1 MKTIIKP
8 KVRKATKLTKRD
20 EAKLRRWIESSEG
33 GGRAIQLLDRIGG
46 ILPAFATIDKSSLQ
60 AGIMF
65 WSRSH
70 RITHPDGHKDKAGRW
85 YPYSC
90 EDPNGQ
96 ISINYRSPS
105 RAWPYSYM
113 LACRTAVH
121 CADLSKGADVTLV
134 RRVKRLIDKQEAYWE
149 AADERAKAMEE
160 AGITETL
167 THTEQ
172 SVTSEIALG

>member
-1 MKTIIKP
+1 
-8 KVRKATKLTKRD
+8 
-20 EAKLRRWIESSEG
+20 
-33 GGRAIQLLDRIGG
+33 
-46 ILPAFATIDKSSLQ
+46 
-60 AGIMF
+60 
-65 WSRSH
+65 
-70 RITHPDGHKDKAGRW
+70 
-85 YPYSC
+85 
-90 EDPNGQ
+90 
-96 ISINYRSPS
+96 
-105 RAWPYSYM
+105 M